1 MSRSTTRTP
10 AARENCRRKIAKFIS
25 TLLLLSFLTLC
36 GMISFNLY
44 GTYQTYTLSQ
54 QMNEIRRISVEES
67 PEDWSHGMLEVN
79 PDYVGWLNV
88 IGTEINGPVVQG
100 EDNNEYLRADI
111 YGNYSVAGTF
121 FLDEKVDVSVENGN
135 AMIYGHLMNDETMFG
150 PLKHYKDPDFFQKNN
165 LIRWETELG
174 TSYYRIFAAMV
185 VSGYADTERYLN
197 LQSWMN
203 TISEE
208 TEQEM
213 LSQIQD
219 ASFIFQ
225 EEMFRSG
232 PYIFLVT
239 CDYGINNGRLVL
251 VGEKI

>member
-1 MSRSTTRTP
+1 MSQNDTPTP
-10 AARENCRRKIAKFIS
+10 AKKSCGRNIAKILI
-25 TLLLLSFLTLC
+25 TLLFLTFLTLC
-36 GMISFNLY
+36 GMIAFNLY
-44 GTYQTYTLSQ
+44 ETYKTNALSQ
-54 QMNEIRRISVEES
+54 QMNEIRRISEKET
-67 PEDWSHGMLEVN
+67 PEDWSRGMLEVN

-100 EDNNEYLRADI
+100 EDNNEYLRRDI
-111 YGNYSVAGTF
+111 HGEYSVAGTF
-121 FLDEKVDVSVENGN
+121 FLDEKVDLSIEDGN
-135 AMIYGHLMNDETMFG
+135 VMIYGHLMNDETMFG
-150 PLKHYKDPDFFQKNN
+150 PLKHYKDSEFFQENN
-165 LIRWETELG
+165 LIRWETQAG
-174 TSYYRIFAAMV
+174 TSYYRIFAAMI

-213 LSQIQD
+213 LSQIQE

-225 EEMFRSG
+225 ENMFRSG

>member
-1 MSRSTTRTP
+1 MSSKDTPTP
-10 AARENCRRKIAKFIS
+10 AKKHNRRNIAKAFSI
-25 TLLLLSFLTLC
+25 LLLLVFFTLC
-36 GMISFNLY
+36 GMIAFNLY
-44 GTYQTYTLSQ
+44 STYQTHELSQ
-54 QMNEIRRISVEES
+54 QLSEIRNISKEEN
-67 PEDWSHGMLEVN
+67 PEDWSRGMLEVN

-100 EDNNEYLRADI
+100 EDNNEYLRRDI
-111 YGNYSVAGTF
+111 YGDYSVAGTF
-121 FLDEKVDVSVENGN
+121 FLDEEVDLSTENGN
-135 AMIYGHLMNDETMFG
+135 VMIYGHLMNDETMFG
-150 PLKHYKDPDFFQKNN
+150 PLKHYKSTEFFQENN
-165 LIRWETELG
+165 LIRWETQNG
-174 TSYYRIFAAMV
+174 VSYYRIFAAMI

-203 TISEE
+203 NIDEK

-213 LSQIQD
+213 LKEIQD

-225 EEMFRSG
+225 ENMFRSG